1 MLTYVLRRLIAVPFL
16 LLGVATF
23 AFGLSHFTQADPL
36 TGLVSDRQ
44 ANNQEVI
51 DAAKRRWGLDRS
63 LPEQYVVY
71 VRNLASGDLG
81 VSFRTHR
88 PVLSDIAERLPAT
101 LELVIAAMA
110 FGALSGVLLGVVAAR
125 FRDGPFDYLARLFA
139 LFGSSIPVFWS
150 GLLLLFVFSVKLPLV
165 PGPGR
170 IDPRMSPPE
179 PVTGVYTLDTLLA
192 GNLGGFLDALHHL
205 ALPAFVLGWSVTGI
219 VSRLVRAS
227 MLDVLS
233 QDYILAARAKGAS
246 GGRTLFRHALPN
258 AMIPTLTILGF
269 SFAYLITG
277 AVLTESVFGWPGIG
291 SYAVDSARTLD
302 YPAIIG
308 VSLVGATAFL
318 LSNLVTDVAYAFANP
333 RIKLGGAR

>member
-1 MLTYVLRRLIAVPFL
+1 MVTYIARRLLAVPLL

-23 AFGLSHFTQADPL
+23 AFCLAHFTQADPL
-36 TGLVSDRQ
+36 ASLVSDRQ
-44 ANNQEVI
+44 TNNPEVI
-51 DAAKRRWGLDRS
+51 EAVKRRWGLDQS
-63 LPEQYVVY
+63 LPEQYAFY
-71 VRNLASGDLG
+71 IRNLVSGDLG

-88 PVLSDIAERLPAT
+88 PVLTDIVERLPAT
-101 LELVIAAMA
+101 IELVVAAMA
-110 FGALSGVLLGVVAAR
+110 FGALNGVLLGVVAAR
-125 FRDGPFDYLARLFA
+125 YRDRPFDYFARFFA

-150 GLLLLFVFSVKLPLV
+150 GLFLLYLLSVKFPLV

-170 IDPRMSPPE
+170 IDPRAAPPE
-179 PVTGVYTLDTLLA
+179 FVTGMYTIDTLLE
-192 GNLGGFLDALHHL
+192 GNPRGFLDALRHMV
-205 ALPAFVLGWSVTGI
+205 LPAFVLGWSVTGI

-227 MLDVLS
+227 MLDVLG
-233 QDYILAARAKGAS
+233 QDYILAARAKGAAE
-246 GGRTLFRHALPN
+246 GRTLFRHALPN

-308 VSLVGATAFL
+308 VSLVGAMAFL
-318 LSNLVTDVAYAFANP
+318 LCNLVTDVAYAFANP
-333 RIKLGGAR
+333 RIRLG